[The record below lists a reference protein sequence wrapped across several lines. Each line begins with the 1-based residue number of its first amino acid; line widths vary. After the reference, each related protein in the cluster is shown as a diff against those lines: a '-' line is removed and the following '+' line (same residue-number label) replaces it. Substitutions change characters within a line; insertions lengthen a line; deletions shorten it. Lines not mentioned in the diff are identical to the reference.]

1 MSSELVERIANAVL
15 YEGYILYPYR
25 PSSVKNQRR
34 FTFGV
39 LVPPAYS
46 GAQSGTE
53 TASMRT
59 ECLVRGGP
67 ATSLDVRVRFLQV
80 IDSAGQDAHSREASW
95 RDSVERDVRL
105 TDCLLGDLLAR
116 PRSAEFCFPASRN
129 FIEGSVELTATSLED
144 LEEGLFRVA
153 AEVTNWT
160 SLDHAERLS
169 RDEVLPHSLAATHT
183 ILAARE
189 GEFVSLLD
197 PPELFRPAAA
207 RCRNVGTWPVL
218 VGEHGE
224 RGTVLS
230 SPIILYDYPQVAAE
244 SPGDLFD
251 ATEIDEIL
259 TLRILTLTEDEK
271 REMRG
276 SGEHARR
283 ILARTETL
291 PEEQLMKLH
300 GALRGLRPVKE
311 SK

>member
-1 MSSELVERIANAVL
+1 MSSELVEKIANAVL
-15 YEGYILYPYR
+15 YEGYLLYPYR

-46 GAQSGTE
+46 DAQSGTE

-80 IDSAGQDAHSREASW
+80 IESRASQDGQDEVPW
-95 RDSVERDVRL
+95 QDSVERDVRL

-116 PRSAEFCFPASRN
+116 PRCAEFCFPAPRN
-129 FIEGSVELTATSLED
+129 FIQGAVELTAEH
-144 LEEGLFRVA
+144 LEEGLFQVA
-153 AEVTNWT
+153 AHVTNWT
-160 SLDHAERLS
+160 PLDHAEQLS
-169 RDEVLPHSLAATHT
+169 RDEVLPHSFAATHT
-183 ILAARE
+183 ILVARE
-189 GEFVSLLD
+189 GQFVSLLD
-197 PPELFRPAAA
+197 PPDPWRPAAA
-207 RCRNVGTWPVL
+207 RCRNAGTWPVL

-224 RGTVLS
+224 RSTMLS

-271 REMRG
+271 SEMRG
-276 SGEHARR
+276 SGEQARR
-283 ILARTETL
+283 ILERTETL
-291 PEEQLMKLH
+291 PAEQLMKLH
-300 GALRGLRPVKE
+300 GALRGLRPVQENK
-311 SK
+311 

>member
-25 PSSVKNQRR
+25 RSSVKNQRR
-34 FTFGV
+34 FNFGV

-46 GAQSGTE
+46 DAQSGTE

-67 ATSLDVRVRFLQV
+67 ATSLEIRVRFLQV
-80 IDSAGQDAHSREASW
+80 IESESFQDA
-95 RDSVERDVRL
+95 VERDVRI
-105 TDCLLGDLLAR
+105 TDRLLGGVLVR
-116 PRSAEFCFPASRN
+116 PRRAEFSFSAGENC
-129 FIEGSVELTATSLED
+129 IQGSVELTAER
-144 LEEGLFRVA
+144 LEEELFHVSVQ
-153 AEVTNWT
+153 VTNST
-160 SLDHAERLS
+160 AIDRAEKLT
-169 RDEVLPHSLAATHT
+169 RDEILPQSLAATHT

-189 GEFVSLLD
+189 GEFVSMLD
-197 PPELFRPAAA
+197 PPDRFREAAA
-207 RCRNVGTWPVL
+207 RCRNAGTWPVL

-224 RGTVLS
+224 RGTMLS
-230 SPIILYDYPQVAAE
+230 SPIILYDYPEVAAE

-259 TLRILTLTEDEK
+259 TLRILTLTEEEK
-271 REMRG
+271 REMRE
-276 SGEHARR
+276 SGDHARR

-300 GALRGLRPVKE
+300 GALRGLRPMTD
-311 SK
+311 SQG

>member
-1 MSSELVERIANAVL
+1 MNSKLVESIANAVL

-25 PSSVKNQRR
+25 RSSVKNQRR
-34 FTFGV
+34 FNFGV

-46 GAQSGTE
+46 DAQSGTE

-80 IDSAGQDAHSREASW
+80 IESESFQDA
-95 RDSVERDVRL
+95 VERDVWI
-105 TDCLLGDLLAR
+105 TGGLLGGVLVR
-116 PRSAEFCFPASRN
+116 PRRAEFSFSAGENC
-129 FIEGSVELTATSLED
+129 IQGSVELTAECLEEELFQVAVQVINSTSLP
-144 LEEGLFRVA
+144 
-153 AEVTNWT
+153 
-160 SLDHAERLS
+160 HAEQLT

-197 PPELFRPAAA
+197 PPDRFQKAAA
-207 RCRNVGTWPVL
+207 RCRNAGTWPVL
-218 VGEHGE
+218 VGEPGQ
-224 RGTVLS
+224 RNTMLS
-230 SPIILYDYPQVAAE
+230 SPIILYDYPEVAAE

-259 TLRILTLTEDEK
+259 TLRILTLTEEEK
-271 REMRG
+271 REMRE
-276 SGEHARR
+276 SGDHARR

-291 PEEQLMKLH
+291 PEEQLIKLH
-300 GALRGLRPVKE
+300 GALRGLRPVKD
-311 SK
+311 SQG

>member
-15 YEGYILYPYR
+15 YEGYLLYPYR
-25 PSSVKNQRR
+25 PSSVKNRRR

-46 GAQSGTE
+46 AAQSGTE

-59 ECLVRGGP
+59 ECLVRGRP

-80 IDSAGQDAHSREASW
+80 IESESFQEA
-95 RDSVERDVRL
+95 VERDVRL
-105 TDCLLGDLLAR
+105 ADCLLGDLLER
-116 PRSAEFCFPASRN
+116 PRRADFCFAAARN
-129 FIEGSVELTATSLED
+129 FIQGSVELTAEG
-144 LEEGLFRVA
+144 LEEGLFQVA
-153 AEVTNWT
+153 AHVTNWT
-160 SLDHAERLS
+160 PLDHAEQLS

-197 PPELFRPAAA
+197 PPERFGPAAA

-224 RGTVLS
+224 RGTMLS
-230 SPIILYDYPQVAAE
+230 SPIILYDYPEVAAE

-271 REMRG
+271 REMRS

-300 GALRGLRPVKE
+300 GALRGLRPAKE
-311 SK
+311 SQ

>member
-25 PSSVKNQRR
+25 PSSVKNRRR
-34 FTFGV
+34 FNFGV

-46 GAQSGTE
+46 AAQSGTE

-59 ECLVRGGP
+59 ECLVWGGP
-67 ATSLDVRVRFLQV
+67 ATSIDVRLRFLQV
-80 IDSAGQDAHSREASW
+80 IESESFQDA
-95 RDSVERDVRL
+95 VERDVRL
-105 TDCLLGDLLAR
+105 TDCVLGDLLVR
-116 PRSAEFCFPASRN
+116 PRRAEFSFPAGQNS
-129 FIEGSVELTATSLED
+129 IQGSIQLAAER
-144 LEEGLFRVA
+144 LEEGVFRVA
-153 AEVTNWT
+153 AEITNWT
-160 SLDHAERLS
+160 PVDHAEQLS
-169 RDEVLPHSLAATHT
+169 RDEILPHSLAAAHT

-197 PPELFRPAAA
+197 PPDQFRPAAA
-207 RCRNVGTWPVL
+207 RCRNAGTWPVL
-218 VGEHGE
+218 VGEQGE
-224 RGTVLS
+224 RSVMLS

-259 TLRILTLTEDEK
+259 TLRILTLTEEEK
-271 REMRG
+271 REMRE

-300 GALRGLRPVKE
+300 GALRGLRPVEE